1 MMKILL
7 TEDNKVS
14 RQLSLLIFNQLGYHV
29 DIATNG
35 EEAIRLW
42 HEHKYDI
49 IFMDIMMPSM
59 NGYDATRMIR
69 SFEDEQGGSKRTI
82 IVAITAKK
90 NKGEYEEAMAC
101 GMDDYLNKP
110 INEKMI
116 GDTLKKWYNKTLP
129 QSKPT
134 NTRKHG
140 S

>member
-1 MMKILL
+1 MKILL

-35 EEAIRLW
+35 EEATRLW

-69 SFEDEQGGSKRTI
+69 SFEDEGESDKRTV

-90 NKGEYEEAMAC
+90 NKGEYEEAMAS
-101 GMDDYLNKP
+101 GMDDYLTKP

-116 GDTLKKWYNKTLP
+116 TDTLKKWYDKTMP
-129 QSKPT
+129 QSKPIKAW
-134 NTRKHG
+134 KHG